1 MLHQVI
7 NRLDGVKTG
16 DLMLLPL
23 LMPVIVR
30 FGLFFFIF
38 YSFCC
43 FMYGLW
49 LFVKWLIY
57 MCIYVSAI

>member
-30 FGLFFFIF
+30 FGLFFF
-38 YSFCC
+38 
-43 FMYGLW
+43 
-49 LFVKWLIY
+49 LFFIVFV
-57 MCIYVSAI
+57 VSCMGCGCLLSG